1 MGLTSCLGT
10 KAHLG
15 MSFANLGMSFAT
27 RLGMD
32 PRLGAQPTDSPGKG
46 GADDGVRVPD
56 ERRHPGQEDAEVQQD
71 VEGRGDRRHDE
82 HDPRVVEPIL

>member
-10 KAHLG
+10 KAHFGMSFAHLG
-15 MSFANLGMSFAT
+15 MSFAH
-27 RLGMD
+27 LGMD